1 MSALGKFD
9 LAKKRYEGLEDIQG
23 SGLSFW
29 QDVIRTFFKNKA
41 AVIALIILMIIVIL
55 AIVGPYIGYYGF
67 DSEASIIQNTEWQYL
82 PPKIPGL
89 TWIPAFD
96 GFKDGVDQ
104 YAKVGLK
111 DEFFIFGTDTFGRD
125 MWVRVWMGVRISL
138 LIGFI
143 ATLIDLLIGVTI
155 GGASGYFGGKL
166 DVFIQRILEILS
178 SIPMLIVVI
187 ILVISM
193 GSGIVPIIIALGIT
207 GWIGMSRMVRGQ
219 FLTFKEQE
227 YVYAAKTLGSS
238 SLRIIFKHLLPNTYP
253 TIVIWL
259 MFTIPGA
266 IFYEAFLSFIGL
278 GVALPNASLGTLIN
292 DGRQFLTFNTYL
304 LFIPTI
310 ILSLIMVTF
319 NLVADGMRDASDPK
333 TRGEN

>member
-1 MSALGKFD
+1 MSNMNKFN
-9 LAKKRYEGLEDIQG
+9 LASKRYEGLEDIQG

-29 QDVIRTFFKNKA
+29 KDVLRTFFKNKA
-41 AVIALIILMIIVIL
+41 ALIALFILVSIIIL
-55 AIVGPYIGYYGF
+55 AIVGPYTGYYGTQE
-67 DSEASIIQNTEWQYL
+67 DAGNIQHVEWQYL

-89 TWIPAFD
+89 TWIPAFNGEANGID
-96 GFKDGVDQ
+96 K
-104 YAKVGLK
+104 YAAQGL
-111 DEFFIFGTDTFGRD
+111 ENEYFYFGTDTFGRD
-125 MWVRVWMGVRISL
+125 MWVRVWTGVRISL

-143 ATLIDLLIGVTI
+143 ATLIDLLIGVSV
-155 GGASGYFGGKL
+155 GGASGYFGGIF
-166 DVFIQRILEILS
+166 DTIMQRVLEVLS

-187 ILVISM
+187 ILVIVL

-207 GWIGMSRMVRGQ
+207 GWIGMSRIVRGQ
-219 FLTFKEQE
+219 FLAFKEQE
-227 YVYAAKTLGSS
+227 YVYASKTLGAS

-292 DGRQFLTFNTYL
+292 DGRQFLTYNSFL
-304 LFIPTI
+304 LIFPTV
-310 ILSLIMVTF
+310 ILSLIMITF
-319 NLVADGMRDASDPK
+319 NLVADGMRDAADPK
-333 TRGEN
+333 TRGEE